1 MNEISIELKD
11 LSIGYP
17 QKGGIKTVAAN
28 LNAAVYSGRLT
39 CLLGPNGVGKSTL
52 LRTLSKFQPRIA
64 GQILLLGHDIDS
76 LTNQELSRTIGV
88 VLTERPNIDNM
99 TARQLVAMG
108 RAPYTGFWG
117 TLDQEDQ
124 CQVDEAMQLIGIEN
138 LSQRLINTLSDGERQ
153 KVMMAKV
160 LAQQTP
166 IILLDEP
173 TAFLD
178 FPSKVETM
186 LMMKDIAMKTNK
198 TIFLSTHDL
207 ELALQ
212 TADTLWLMGHDSA
225 LHTGT
230 PQQLADNGALAQFVE
245 RPGIRLDT
253 QHLTLIVDNTITQ
266 NY

>member
-1 MNEISIELKD
+1 MNEISIELKN

-17 QKGGIKTVAAN
+17 QKGGRKIVSSN
-28 LNAAVYSGRLT
+28 LSAAVYSGCLT

-52 LRTLSKFQPRIA
+52 MRTLSKFQPRT
-64 GQILLLGHDIDS
+64 GGEILLLGRPIDS

-88 VLTERPNIDNM
+88 VLTERPSIDNM

-108 RAPYTGFWG
+108 RSPYTGFWG
-117 TLDQEDQ
+117 TLDDEDQ
-124 CQVDEAMQLIGIEN
+124 RQVDEAMQMTATEH
-138 LSQRLINTLSDGERQ
+138 LSGRLINTLSDGERQ

-186 LMMKDIAMKTNK
+186 LLMKDIAMKTNK
-198 TIFLSTHDL
+198 AILLSTHDV

-212 TADTLWLMGHDSA
+212 TADTLWLMGSNGS

-230 PQQLADNGALAQFVE
+230 PQQLATNGRLAHFVE
-245 RPGIRLDT
+245 RPGIRLDA
-253 QHLTLIVDNTITQ
+253 QHLTLTINNTITQ
-266 NY
+266 N